1 MSRSTRLLSFT
12 VIALSVIVGSCK
24 RGGDDGGSTS
34 SSTSAGGPDAGSFDK
49 AALLRSFGECALSG
63 YREFQAA
70 AVELDASARRSE
82 AEGTPDARDAARES
96 WKKAIDAWQRMEVFT
111 FGPAAMTGTPGGQDL
126 RDPIYAWPLVN
137 RCLIEQQ
144 MVDQTYAKPELATA
158 LVNTRGLGAAEYL
171 LFYEPADNACAAT
184 ASINTSG
191 SWNALGAAEIT
202 KRRAAYARAIATDTM
217 ARGQKLVDAWDP
229 AKGNFLAEIAGA
241 GSSKTYVTQQMAF
254 NAVSD
259 ALFYADLEVKNEK
272 VGLPAG
278 FVPGCANAPCIANV
292 ESPWAKRSKEHIRNN
307 LLGVEHLLKGC
318 GAGAAGLGFDDL
330 LKAVGA
336 EVVATKLDTQLAAVR
351 AALDAL
357 KEPTF
362 EEDLVKNMPGVQAL
376 FDALRAFSA
385 TLKAEFVTV
394 LDLELP
400 KQAASDND

>member
-1 MSRSTRLLSFT
+1 MLRSTRLLAFAVVT
-12 VIALSVIVGSCK
+12 LSVIAGSCK
-24 RGGDDGGSTS
+24 RGGDDGGSS
-34 SSTSAGGPDAGSFDK
+34 SSGTASGGVDAGGFDK

-63 YREFQAA
+63 YREFQTA

-82 AEGTPDARDAARES
+82 AEGTPAARDAARES
-96 WKKAIDAWQRMEVFT
+96 WRKTIDAWERMEVFT

-144 MVDQTYAKPELATA
+144 LVDLTYTKPELATA

-171 LFYEPADNACAAT
+171 IFYEPADNACAPT
-184 ASINTSG
+184 ASLNTSG

-202 KRRAAYARAIATDTM
+202 KRRAAYARAIATDTV
-217 ARGQKLVDAWDP
+217 ARGQKLVDSWDP
-229 AKGNFLAEIAGA
+229 AKGNFLGEIAGA
-241 GSSKTYVTQQMAF
+241 GTAKTYASQQMAF

-259 ALFYADLEVKNEK
+259 ALFYADLELKNEK
-272 VGLPAG
+272 VGIPAG
-278 FVPGCANAPCIANV
+278 LVPGCTTPPCVANV
-292 ESPWAKRSKEHIRNN
+292 ESPYAKRSKDHMRNN
-307 LLGVEHLLKGC
+307 LVGVERLLKGC
-318 GAGAAGLGFDDL
+318 GTGASGLGFDDL
-330 LKAVGA
+330 LSAVGA
-336 EVVATKLDTQLAAVR
+336 ETIAKKLDAQLADVR
-351 AALDAL
+351 KAIDAL

-362 EEDLVKNMPGVQAL
+362 EEDLVKNAPGVKAL

-400 KQAASDND
+400 KPAASDND

>member
-1 MSRSTRLLSFT
+1 MAAPLRVLSAS
-12 VIALSVIVGSCK
+12 VMALVLAAGSCK
-24 RGGDDGGSTS
+24 RAGDDNAS
-34 SSTSAGGPDAGSFDK
+34 SSSGASGGVDAGSFDK

-63 YREFQAA
+63 YREFQTA
-70 AVELDASARRSE
+70 AVELEANAKRSE
-82 AEGTPDARDAARES
+82 AEGTPAARDAARES
-96 WKKAIDAWQRMEVFT
+96 WKKAIDVWQRMEVFT

-144 MVDQTYAKPELATA
+144 MVDLTYTKPELATA

-171 LFYEPADNACAAT
+171 IFYEAADNACAPT
-184 ASINTSG
+184 AGLNTNG
-191 SWNALGAAEIT
+191 SWSALGAAEIN
-202 KRRAAYARAIATDTM
+202 KRRAAYARAIATDTVSR
-217 ARGQKLVDAWDP
+217 AQRVVDAWDP

-241 GSSKTYVTQQMAF
+241 GSAKTYTTQQMAF

-259 ALFYADLEVKNEK
+259 ALFYADLALKNSK

-278 FVPGCANAPCIANV
+278 LVPGCASPPCLANV
-292 ESPWAKRSKEHIRNN
+292 ESPWAKRSKNHMRNN
-307 LLGVEHLLKGC
+307 LLGVEQLLKGC

-330 LKAVGA
+330 LRAVGA
-336 EVVATKLDTQLAAVR
+336 EAIATKLDTQLADVR
-351 AALDAL
+351 KALDAL
-357 KEPTF
+357 TEPTF
-362 EEDLVKNMPGVQAL
+362 EDDLVKNPNGVKAL

-400 KQAASDND
+400 KPAASDND